1 MTIPSQ
7 RFVLQ
12 DYDLF
17 AYDAD
22 IAPNVY
28 RCGFG
33 QVSEDTVLTD
43 QVGLHLGAGP
53 CFLIYS
59 TAVPE
64 DQEDASSPWP
74 EGLKVSFHRFPCPSI
89 IG

>member
-1 MTIPSQ
+1 M
-7 RFVLQ
+7 
-12 DYDLF
+12 
-17 AYDAD
+17 
-22 IAPNVY
+22 
-28 RCGFG
+28 
-33 QVSEDTVLTD
+33 LTD